1 MKNQFKPY
9 RNGVHNMINKP
20 PIDDL
25 AEKVGS
31 KYALCVVA
39 SKRARQIMESVQNQ
53 GMTELPNGEKPL
65 SVAAQEIYD
74 GKLIA
79 SDD

>member
-1 MKNQFKPY
+1 
-9 RNGVHNMINKP
+9 MIHKP

-25 AEKVGS
+25 TEKIGS
-31 KYALCVVA
+31 KYSLCVVA
-39 SKRARQIMESVQNQ
+39 SKRARQIMEQMQNQ
-53 GMTELPNGEKPL
+53 GASELPGKEKPL

-79 SDD
+79 TND

>member
-1 MKNQFKPY
+1 
-9 RNGVHNMINKP
+9 MIHKP
-20 PIDDL
+20 PIDEL

-39 SKRARQIMESVQNQ
+39 SKRARQIMEQAQNQ
-53 GMTELPNGEKPL
+53 GLTELPDNEKPL
-65 SVAAQEIYD
+65 SIAAQEIYD

-79 SDD
+79 TGD

>member
-1 MKNQFKPY
+1 
-9 RNGVHNMINKP
+9 MIHKP

-31 KYALCVVA
+31 KYALCVLA
-39 SKRARQIMESVQNQ
+39 SKRAIQIMESAQNQ

>member
-1 MKNQFKPY
+1 
-9 RNGVHNMINKP
+9 MIHKP
-20 PIDDL
+20 PIDEL
-25 AEKVGS
+25 AQEIGS

-39 SKRARQIMESVQNQ
+39 SKRARQIMEQAQNQ
-53 GMTELPNGEKPL
+53 GNTDLLDTEKPL

-79 SDD
+79 TND

>member
-1 MKNQFKPY
+1 
-9 RNGVHNMINKP
+9 MIHKP
-20 PIDDL
+20 PIDEL

-31 KYALCVVA
+31 KYALCVLA
-39 SKRARQIMESVQNQ
+39 SKRARQIMESAQNQ
-53 GMTELPNGEKPL
+53 GLTELPNGEKPL

>member
-1 MKNQFKPY
+1 M
-9 RNGVHNMINKP
+9 RHKP

-25 AEKVGS
+25 AKTIGS

-39 SKRARQIMESVQNQ
+39 SKRARQIMEQAQNQ
-53 GMTELPNGEKPL
+53 GLTELPDNEKPL

-79 SDD
+79 TGD

>member
-1 MKNQFKPY
+1 
-9 RNGVHNMINKP
+9 MIQEP
-20 PIDDL
+20 HIDLL

-39 SKRARQIMESVQNQ
+39 SKRARQLLEQAQNQ
-53 GMTELPNGEKPL
+53 GLTELPENKKAL

-74 GKLIA
+74 GKLVA
-79 SDD
+79 SED

>member
-1 MKNQFKPY
+1 
-9 RNGVHNMINKP
+9 MINNP

-39 SKRARQIMESVQNQ
+39 SKRARQIIDHAQSQ
-53 GMTELPNGEKPL
+53 GLNDLPGKIKPL
-65 SVAAQEIYD
+65 TAAAEEIEE
-74 GKLIA
+74 GKVTV
-79 SDD
+79 SRY

>member
-1 MKNQFKPY
+1 
-9 RNGVHNMINKP
+9 MIHKP

-25 AEKVGS
+25 AEKIGS
-31 KYALCVVA
+31 KYALCVIA
-39 SKRARQIMESVQNQ
+39 SKRARQIMDTAQNQ
-53 GMTELPNGEKPL
+53 GLTELPDKEKPL
-65 SVAAQEIYD
+65 SVAAQEIYN

>member
-1 MKNQFKPY
+1 
-9 RNGVHNMINKP
+9 MIHKP

-25 AEKVGS
+25 AAKIGS

-39 SKRARQIMESVQNQ
+39 SKRARQIMEQVQNQ
-53 GMTELPNGEKPL
+53 GLTELPDNEKPL

-79 SDD
+79 TGD